1 MPEIIPVNY
10 RDDILPEYRG
20 TPVEAL
26 LECPGP
32 LWLAAWL
39 GNVKPRHA

>member
-10 RDDILPEYRG
+10 RGDILPEYRG

-26 LECPGP
+26 LEYHN
-32 LWLAAWL
+32 L
-39 GNVKPRHA
+39 G